1 MKKLYFLLS
10 FWTCFFISNTVFSQH
25 NINGVWQGI
34 LTQPHE
40 TETLSHNYAFWIEIT
55 QIKNIISGHC
65 RIEIAQTSNFAIIQ
79 FRGKVVDS
87 VMQFQE
93 FKITNKI
100 IQHNA
105 HWCMITGFLTHY
117 PEDNSLRGTWKSI
130 SAGCTDGEIVLFKSD
145 EHFNST
151 KAQTHNYT
159 QLDTI
164 KARLRKHQTVLDRK
178 IVLNN
183 IHFDSNK
190 SILKNSSNKT
200 LDELFELLKQFPR
213 LKIRINGHTDAIG
226 NDAHN
231 LKLSMERA
239 KAVLNYLVGKG
250 IEVKRLGSQG
260 FGESRPLA
268 ENINEQ
274 GREENRRVEFEIVGQ

>member
-1 MKKLYFLLS
+1 MKRIYVLS
-10 FWTCFFISNTVFSQH
+10 FWLYFFVFNPIFAQ
-25 NINGVWQGI
+25 NNLTGVWQGI

-40 TETLSHNYAFWIEIT
+40 TETLSHNYAFWFDFK
-55 QIKNIISGHC
+55 QIGNLVSGHC

-79 FRGKVVDS
+79 FRGKIVDS
-87 VMQFQE
+87 VIQFQQ

-100 IQHNA
+100 IKENA
-105 HWCMITGFLTHY
+105 HWCMITGILNYH

-130 SAGCTDGEIVLFKSD
+130 SAGCTDGEIVVFKTD
-145 EHFNST
+145 EQFNNN

-164 KARLRKHQTVLDRK
+164 KARLKKHQTVLDRK

-190 SILKNSSNKT
+190 STLKPISNKT
-200 LDELFELLKQFPR
+200 LDELFALLQQFPKLR
-213 LKIRINGHTDAIG
+213 IRINGHTDAIG

-231 LKLSMERA
+231 LKLSIDRA
-239 KAVLNYLVGKG
+239 KAVVHYLIEKG
-250 IEVKRLGSQG
+250 ITPKRLTSQG

-268 ENINEQ
+268 ENTHEQ